1 MRMLHFRDSL
11 LKCILQSKDRQTHLF
26 IDVFNRITESKL
38 GKAAIVLVDR
48 NVWKSVS
55 SFKALTLW
63 VGTGGAFK
71 FQNADSINQTW
82 ADPRHTQW
90 KASWTLGFAVLPNT
104 TPENNGKQIIA
115 CSVIHA
121 WGSEVQVVTCVCLAS
136 SPPCQKNYEYCFSL
150 FFLDSSWYT
159 SGPGFIL

>member
-26 IDVFNRITESKL
+26 IDVFNRIMESKL
-38 GKAAIVLVDR
+38 GKGFAEIVLVDR

-82 ADPRHTQW
+82 ADPQHTQ
-90 KASWTLGFAVLPNT
+90 
-104 TPENNGKQIIA
+104 
-115 CSVIHA
+115 
-121 WGSEVQVVTCVCLAS
+121 
-136 SPPCQKNYEYCFSL
+136 
-150 FFLDSSWYT
+150 
-159 SGPGFIL
+159 

>member
-26 IDVFNRITESKL
+26 IDVFNRIMESKL
-38 GKAAIVLVDR
+38 GKGFAEIVLVDR

-71 FQNADSINQTW
+71 FQSADSINQTW
-82 ADPRHTQW
+82 ADPQHTQ
-90 KASWTLGFAVLPNT
+90 
-104 TPENNGKQIIA
+104 
-115 CSVIHA
+115 
-121 WGSEVQVVTCVCLAS
+121 
-136 SPPCQKNYEYCFSL
+136 
-150 FFLDSSWYT
+150 
-159 SGPGFIL
+159 